1 VARLD
6 AFDQWCFRRLLG
18 ITWQDHIT
26 NTEVRERTGVPAVS
40 ETISVKTV
48 HARPRAEN
56 ATFSRRLQSHLP
68 RHSFGLAEM
77 TW

>member
-48 HARPRAEN
+48 LARPRAEN
-56 ATFSRRLQSHLP
+56 ATFSGCLQSHLP
-68 RHSFGLAEM
+68 KHSFGLAE
-77 TW
+77 TTR